1 MGLLLGQKPD
11 HHYVVTKKQKE
22 KKKKKKKKINKVHAL
37 SLDLSPKQLT
47 NNTKKGVGHLS

>member
-1 MGLLLGQKPD
+1 MELLLGQKPD

-22 KKKKKKKKINKVHAL
+22 KKKKKKKINKVHAL

>member
-1 MGLLLGQKPD
+1 MELLLGQKPD

-22 KKKKKKKKINKVHAL
+22 KKKKKKKKVHAL

>member
-1 MGLLLGQKPD
+1 MELLLGQKPD

-22 KKKKKKKKINKVHAL
+22 KKKKKKKVHAL

>member
-1 MGLLLGQKPD
+1 MELLLGQKPD

-22 KKKKKKKKINKVHAL
+22 KKKKKKVHAL